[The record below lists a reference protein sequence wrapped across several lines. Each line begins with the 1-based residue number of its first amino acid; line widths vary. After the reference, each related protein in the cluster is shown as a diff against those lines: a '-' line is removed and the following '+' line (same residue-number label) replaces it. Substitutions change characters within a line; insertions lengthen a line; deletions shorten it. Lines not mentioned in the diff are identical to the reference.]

1 MKDMLIFVYS
11 YYGYYFY
18 LGICV
23 FFGFISF
30 LNNRRRMTGIKAKC
44 IALVIGFILEAF
56 FSVIMTHVD
65 FVEKLKRTNHPW
77 IFDMMIKIVCCIVFS
92 IVLIQVI
99 IFIGK
104 YAGELL
110 KRNFIRENQYGLIIG
125 AVTFVWLI
133 INLPTEIA
141 GYCSVW
147 YAADYSMG
155 LSSRFFIGTL
165 LNLFYDDFLDRQIA
179 YHFCVC
185 ALAFIII
192 IVSCMLNKLIK
203 KAKEEYRPA
212 LLFLV
217 LCFMASPGYI
227 RAFWQPLNIGRLET
241 YTFFLALVSVV
252 LFESIGNIY
261 LKYGCITILSCISMA
276 IYQGD
281 LFLYYPMTIMIIVYD
296 GLTNHDKVIARR
308 ILGIINILCTG
319 IAFVVFQ
326 FFSYT
331 IFSTPQ
337 DMIQALSKKT
347 NLNISSIAIRLE
359 MFEPVTAAYNEV
371 VKKFLSES
379 LPRERTLLTMCLMVP
394 IVLIILSLYM
404 KCIENQITER
414 KQFLSKPYMY
424 YILLEFAVLP
434 QFLLNVDWGRWM
446 LAFNIVMFF
455 GVFYLAY
462 KQDQGMLYAVEKL
475 SSFIRRNSFMVII
488 IVIYLA
494 TLGNYEEWKWIPPV
508 DSIMYWIDQNDFFS
522 RLLIR

>member
-1 MKDMLIFVYS
+1 MKDMLIFVYN

-23 FFGFISF
+23 FFGFIAF
-30 LNNRRRMTGIKAKC
+30 LNNKRQMTGVKQKC
-44 IALVIGFILEAF
+44 IVLVIGFILEAY
-56 FSVIMTHVD
+56 FSVIMKHVD
-65 FVEKLKRTNHPW
+65 FVEKLKGTNHPW
-77 IFDMMIKIVCCIVFS
+77 IFDMLIKMVCCIAFS
-92 IVLIQVI
+92 IVLIRVI

-104 YAGELL
+104 YAGEIL

-133 INLPTEIA
+133 INLPLEIA
-141 GYCSVW
+141 EFCSVW
-147 YAADYSMG
+147 YAVDYSMG
-155 LSSRFFIGTL
+155 LGARFFIGTL

-179 YHFCVC
+179 YRFCVC
-185 ALAFIII
+185 VLTFIII
-192 IVSCMLNKLIK
+192 IVSGMLNQVIK

-227 RAFWQPLNIGRLET
+227 RAFWQPLNMGRLET

-261 LKYGCITILSCISMA
+261 LKYGCITVLSCISMA
-276 IYQGD
+276 TYQGD

-296 GLTNHDKVIARR
+296 GLTNNDKVIARR

-337 DMIQALSKKT
+337 DMIQVLSKKT
-347 NLNISSIAIRLE
+347 NLDTSTSAIRYE
-359 MFEPVTAAYNEV
+359 MFEPVTVAYNELM
-371 VKKFLSES
+371 KEHLLKW

-394 IVLIILSLYM
+394 IVLVILSLYM
-404 KCIENQITER
+404 KCIENQIAER

-455 GVFYLAY
+455 GVFYLVY

-494 TLGNYEEWKWIPPV
+494 TLGNYQEWKWISPV
-508 DSIMYWIDQNDFFS
+508 DSIMNRIQQNDFLS